1 MNSVSKNFFTNG
13 SNNYESILLGAY
25 SKDGHLGMMAS
36 SFTARK
42 KAVSIMLGKVGV
54 KQLICLIFWEIRFN
68 L

>member
-1 MNSVSKNFFTNG
+1 MNPVSKNFSTNG

-25 SKDGHLGMMAS
+25 SKDGDLGMMAS

-54 KQLICLIFWEIRFN
+54 KQLVCLIFWKIRFN

>member
-1 MNSVSKNFFTNG
+1 MNPVNNNFFTKG

-54 KQLICLIFWEIRFN
+54 KQLVCLIFWKIRFN